1 MALSTLGFLIITSI
15 PVVIGVAE
23 AIDGQKRQNQ
33 EAKDRVKFRLTT
45 RFSADGVALPEQA
58 MAVFKD
64 KKLCLNHPSHPVSG
78 YPFNGYYFGWPAE
91 EGVQGM
97 VSQVSEDPP
106 LLNWIFADKETGL
119 IRHGSRTE
127 AEAHVVG
134 TWSWTEDEEW
144 LTLGGGQKFVAV
156 ENRDGLWTAHFDR
169 NGDLDDTL
177 DARQVLDIQLH
188 RELQLGVSSKYV
200 RADGTAA

>member
-64 KKLCLNHPSHPVSG
+64 KKVSPPSFFCARFSGNPHPAAALG
-78 YPFNGYYFGWPAE
+78 F
-91 EGVQGM
+91 M
-97 VSQVSEDPP
+97 VEC
-106 LLNWIFADKETGL
+106 
-119 IRHGSRTE
+119 
-127 AEAHVVG
+127 
-134 TWSWTEDEEW
+134 
-144 LTLGGGQKFVAV
+144 
-156 ENRDGLWTAHFDR
+156 
-169 NGDLDDTL
+169 
-177 DARQVLDIQLH
+177 QLH
-188 RELQLGVSSKYV
+188 DVDTFTNLCEPVVS
-200 RADGTAA
+200 